1 MSFRKSNLYLS
12 LVNSYMID
20 SPQPSSINYW
30 WNLGSLLGLCLVI
43 QICTGI
49 FLAMHYSSNIELAF
63 SSVEHIMRDVQYGW
77 LLRYMHANGASMFF
91 ICMYIHIGKGLYYG
105 SYRSPR
111 IVLWTVGVIIFIL
124 TMAAAFLGYIKNN
137 SLTSYININKLSLNL
152 QPLLYLMLGNIK
164 LNKNYRLNIINQKR
178 NYKLLSSVNNYP
190 ITDKTLE
197 ELLKELNIKLLYA
210 WDNLE
215 DNKVRLNII
224 NTVKNKTGI
233 YIIINKINNKFYI
246 GSSNNK
252 LYTRLCRHLLNL
264 NGNKYLKNSVKLYGL
279 NNFIYGII
287 EIKDTL
293 QFITSKIIYEE
304 LAYLETLYILTLC
317 PQYNILQEAYS
328 SQGYNHTSDTI
339 KKIKDSFLKE
349 RRNLL
354 ANLLS
359 NRKWLE
365 ESKQKLTQFNTTA
378 PSTKGAG
385 ENKIV
390 SKDTKDKLSILKSKL
405 IELYDLNNNYL
416 CSFKNISIARHYLC
430 TSEKLISRCLKKGYI
445 YIPNVFIPY
454 LNNKFL
460 NKNNYIKSFI
470 NKNDL
475 QFINSRN
482 KITQKKSSIIP
493 YSWNSKFYIKN

>member
-1 MSFRKSNLYLS
+1 MAFRKSNLYLS
-12 LVNSYMID
+12 LVNSYIID

-63 SSVEHIMRDVQYGW
+63 SSVEHIMRDVQYGY
-77 LLRYMHANGASMFF
+77 LLRYMHANGASFF
-91 ICMYIHIGKGLYYG
+91 FLCLYIHIGKGLYYG

-124 TMAAAFLGYIKNN
+124 TIAAAFLGYKNNN
-137 SLTSYININKLSLNL
+137 SLTSYINIKINEYKNT
-152 QPLLYLMLGNIK
+152 PYLKQVRKSWN
-164 LNKNYRLNIINQKR
+164 RLNIINQKR
-178 NYKLLSSVNNYP
+178 NYQLLLYKNNYP

-197 ELLKELNIKLLYA
+197 EVLKELNIKLLYA

-215 DNKVRLNII
+215 DNKVRSNII
-224 NTVKNKTGI
+224 NTVKNKRGI

-246 GSSNNK
+246 GSSINK
-252 LYTRLCRHLLNL
+252 LYTRLCKHLLNL

-287 EIKDTL
+287 EIKNNT
-293 QFITSKIIYEE
+293 FITINNDLNLKEIYEE
-304 LAYLETLYILTLC
+304 LAYLETLYILTLL

-328 SQGYNHTSDTI
+328 SKGYKHTPITI
-339 KKIKDSFLKE
+339 QKIKDSFLKE
-349 RRNLL
+349 RRNML
-354 ANLLS
+354 ANLLA

-365 ESKQKLTQFNTTA
+365 ESKKKLIQSNI
-378 PSTKGAG
+378 
-385 ENKIV
+385 NKFV
-390 SKDTKDKLSILKSKL
+390 SKEIREKLSISSNKTVK
-405 IELYDLNNNYL
+405 LYDLNNKFL
-416 CSFKNISIARHYLC
+416 CDFKNISKARHYLC
-430 TSEKLISRCLKKGYI
+430 TSEKLISYCLKKGYI
-445 YIPNVFIPY
+445 YIPNIFIFY

-460 NKNNYIKSFI
+460 SNNNYIKSFI

-475 QFINSRN
+475 EFINSRK
-482 KITQKKSSIIP
+482 KITQKKSGIIS
-493 YSWNSKFYIKN
+493 YNWNSKFYILNL